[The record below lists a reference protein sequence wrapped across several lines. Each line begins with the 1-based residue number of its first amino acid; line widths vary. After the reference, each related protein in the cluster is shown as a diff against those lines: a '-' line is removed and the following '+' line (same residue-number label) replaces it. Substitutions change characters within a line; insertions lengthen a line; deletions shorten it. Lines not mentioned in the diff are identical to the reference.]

1 MSEDKS
7 FTELSEDERLELY
20 GLEPGHAG
28 DLTLWQAP
36 GPDSLAFLNDTA
48 SLSTFL
54 MGPVGQGKTTT
65 MCLKRVADG
74 AGQGICK
81 DGWVRDRALVLRKT
95 WRTAKATILKSW
107 HGWFPKNYPGSTFT
121 GGEDRPAT
129 HVLRFQDP
137 VRAGSLNPVKVELET
152 DFMGLD
158 DNDIEVLL
166 RGRAYSRIVFDETD
180 QFSLAAIEE
189 GEGRVGRYP
198 DMKDLAD
205 GEKRTKQVTGAFN
218 APDKSNFLHDMLVEK
233 RAATRSLHAAPAGLD
248 VIWNSDGSIASAR
261 VNPAAENLKM
271 LDPDY
276 YTKLATAWEDW
287 KVRRLILNQWGYSRD
302 GLPVFVSEFREHLHV
317 AKQLI
322 EPNKHLPLIIGA
334 DGSTAGLRPAGVFLQ
349 PDGAGFLNHIQTFAP
364 GQGYGAVRFWEGIKA
379 IVDADYR
386 GCTDIEIWVDPAGQY
401 GGDKEGG
408 QLSFHAIGE
417 VIMGRPIGIP
427 FNGSNEI
434 ALRLDTVRK
443 ELTTVVQGEARRYR
457 ISPHPSNKIVIN
469 GFASAYRFKRRP
481 AGASSQW
488 EAVPDKM
495 AECSDPMDA
504 TQYAIG
510 GFRRV
515 TARQMADDGRSKGR
529 GGPGAWGSG
538 RKDFDV
544 HGV

>member
-1 MSEDKS
+1 MQNKEFLDL
-7 FTELSEDERLELY
+7 TEDERLELY
-20 GLEPGHAG
+20 GLEPGHDG

-36 GPDSLAFLNDTA
+36 GQASLDFLNDTT

-74 AGQGICK
+74 AGQGIGH
-81 DGWVRDRALVLRKT
+81 DGWARDRALVLRKT

-107 HGWFPKNYPGSTFT
+107 HGWFPKSYPGSSFT

-129 HVLRFQDP
+129 HVLRFETP
-137 VRAGSLNPVKVELET
+137 TRAGSLNPVRVELET

-166 RGRAYSRIVFDETD
+166 RGRAYSRIIFDETD
-180 QFSLAAIEE
+180 QFSLSAIEE
-189 GEGRVGRYP
+189 GESRVGRYP

-205 GEKRTKQVTGAFN
+205 GQKRTKQVIGALN
-218 APDKSNFLHDMLVEK
+218 APDKSNYLYDMLVDK
-233 RAATRSLHAAPAGLD
+233 PRITRKLHAAPPGLS
-248 VIWNSDGSIASAR
+248 VLWNTDGSIASCQ

-271 LDPDY
+271 LDADY
-276 YTKLATAWEDW
+276 YTKLAASWEDW

-317 AKQLI
+317 AKKLI
-322 EPNKHLPLIIGA
+322 EPNPRLPLIIGV
-334 DGSTAGLRPAGVFLQ
+334 DGSTAGLRPAAVFMQ
-349 PDGAGFLNHIQTFAP
+349 PDGAGFLNVIQTFAP
-364 GQGYGAVRFWEGIKA
+364 GQGYGAARFWENVKS
-379 IVDADYR
+379 IVDAEYR
-386 GCTDIEIWVDPAGQY
+386 GCTEIEIWADPASQY

-408 QLSFHAIGE
+408 QLSFHEFGE
-417 VIMGRPIGIP
+417 VIMGRTVRIP

-434 ALRLDTVRK
+434 ALRLETVRK
-443 ELTTVVQGEARRYR
+443 ELLTVVQGEARRLR
-457 ISPHPSNKIVIN
+457 ISLHPTNKIIIN
-469 GFASAYRFKRRP
+469 GFASAYRYKRRP

-488 EAVPDKM
+488 ENVPDKM
-495 AECSDPMDA
+495 NECSDPMDA
-504 TQYAIG
+504 LQYGIG

-515 TARQMADDGRSKGR
+515 TARQMVEDMR
-529 GGPGAWGSG
+529 GHNSRAPQGGWDSG